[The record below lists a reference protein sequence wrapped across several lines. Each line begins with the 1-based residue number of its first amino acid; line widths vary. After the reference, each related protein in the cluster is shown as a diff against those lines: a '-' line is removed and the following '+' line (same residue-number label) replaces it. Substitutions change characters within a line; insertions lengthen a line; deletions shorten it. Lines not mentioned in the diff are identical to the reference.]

1 MIKNL
6 VFHIGDPKNGS
17 SSIQRALQTRAWQC
31 DTVSVAPQKELNASA
46 LANSLIPAR
55 SPGKYQAQFSKKKK
69 WVENTDAD
77 LGIISAEF
85 FSGAEPE
92 ALLAALHEFM
102 PVQADAAR
110 IIAYVRPHAG
120 RALSGYAQR
129 VKTGA
134 YKGTLTKFVK
144 TLEGRTILNYHA
156 RFDKWQKVFGDRFT
170 LRPFVREQMRDG
182 DVVSDFFHE
191 ALQGETFTLVTPET
205 SNESLSLAEI
215 AAMRVVQTQWMGA
228 EVPKFL
234 RLSLGAAIGRELG
247 AFPDRSK
254 TKLQLDRMNAA
265 RIRDLY
271 REDAAQLD
279 AQFFA
284 EPLMERALIRAI
296 EEAPPEIQS
305 LDAAEYYDPADIER
319 MGQISGEI
327 TVLVKEMPHAW
338 RQDYHVKKGQVT
350 GDDIKKVSR
359 KRQKNATQVWEL
371 LQQMAD
377 VLARAKTP

>member
-17 SSIQRALQTRAWQC
+17 SSIQRALQTRAWKC
-31 DTVSVAPQKELNASA
+31 DSISVAPQKELNASA

-55 SPGKYQAQFSKKKK
+55 SPKKYEAQFTRKKK
-69 WVENTDAD
+69 WVEKTDAD

-92 ALLAALHEFM
+92 ALLAALQEFM
-102 PVQADAAR
+102 PAQADGAR

-134 YKGTLTKFVK
+134 FKGTLTRFVK

-156 RFDKWQKVFGDRFT
+156 RFDKWQSVFGDRFT
-170 LRPFVREQMRDG
+170 LRPFIREQMRDG
-182 DVVSDFFHE
+182 DVTADFFHE
-191 ALQGETFTLVTPET
+191 ALQGAEFTLRSPEKT
-205 SNESLSLAEI
+205 NESLSLAEI
-215 AAMRVVQTQWMGA
+215 AAMRVVQTQWMEA
-228 EVPKFL
+228 DVPKFL

-247 AFPDRSK
+247 GFDGRSK
-254 TKLQLDRMNAA
+254 TKLQLDRVNAA
-265 RIRDLY
+265 RIRELY

-279 AQFFA
+279 AQFFD
-284 EPLMERALIRAI
+284 EPLMERALIQAV
-296 EEAPPEIQS
+296 EEAVPEVQS
-305 LDAAEYYDPADIER
+305 LEATDYFNPATIDE
-319 MGQISGEI
+319 MGRIAGEI
-327 TVLVKEMPHAW
+327 TTLVKDMPHAW

-350 GDDIKKVSR
+350 GEDIKKISR
-359 KRQKNATQVWEL
+359 KRQKNATEVWGL
-371 LQQMAD
+371 LQQMAQ
-377 VLARAKTP
+377 AMAKGA

>member
-1 MIKNL
+1 MDRL
-6 VFHIGDPKNGS
+6 IGR
-17 SSIQRALQTRAWQC
+17 Q
-31 DTVSVAPQKELNASA
+31 
-46 LANSLIPAR
+46 
-55 SPGKYQAQFSKKKK
+55 
-69 WVENTDAD
+69 
-77 LGIISAEF
+77 
-85 FSGAEPE
+85 
-92 ALLAALHEFM
+92 
-102 PVQADAAR
+102 
-110 IIAYVRPHAG
+110 
-120 RALSGYAQR
+120 
-129 VKTGA
+129 
-134 YKGTLTKFVK
+134 
-144 TLEGRTILNYHA
+144 
-156 RFDKWQKVFGDRFT
+156 
-170 LRPFVREQMRDG
+170 
-182 DVVSDFFHE
+182 
-191 ALQGETFTLVTPET
+191 
-205 SNESLSLAEI
+205 
-215 AAMRVVQTQWMGA
+215 
-228 EVPKFL
+228 PKFL

-296 EEAPPEIQS
+296 EDAPPEIQS

-359 KRQKNATQVWEL
+359 KRQKNATQVWDL